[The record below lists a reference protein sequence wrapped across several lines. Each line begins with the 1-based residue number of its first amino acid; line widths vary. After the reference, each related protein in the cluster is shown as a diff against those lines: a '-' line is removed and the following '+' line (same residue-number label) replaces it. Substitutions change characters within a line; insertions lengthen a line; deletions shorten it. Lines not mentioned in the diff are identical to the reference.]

1 MIVFFL
7 PLSVVLDL
15 SNFST
20 LNLEL
25 LLSTTELI
33 RNRHANMV
41 RLSSAN
47 AWRATSSV
55 YLLLAALSSTATSSP
70 TGHLLA
76 REAETCPKNYTKCS
90 NDGLPSSFCCP
101 SSSTCVSL
109 DNGSSAICCPKGET
123 CEFIQPVGCNVQHQD
138 AKEHP
143 HSLVKTTRTD
153 DRLPKCGDSCCP
165 FGYTCQEDDVCV
177 MDKAKSSS
185 DKTKTNTASETT
197 TSTSTNTN
205 TNTQTATADSSH
217 TVPIMNPTAT
227 GEPPEPSTTSPS
239 NPNSSAAQAAQLTA
253 ACPSYP
259 SQAVAAGFF
268 PGAIFG
274 AIATL
279 LTLFGIRKYKEKHLP
294 PGDKIAQHTQRSS
307 SGTLLGISQ
316 PIPSDETSYR
326 TDFLLHRPAAAAS
339 SRRNS
344 EGARS
349 MLQRSRSRVKSLF
362 GATPKIT
369 VSEPDAPPVPVPMP
383 VTPQRAVARR
393 PSTESIKVYTPPGVF
408 AGTNVLKPHP
418 YPDVRPNT
426 TFSDMIDRVGFKDG
440 HGDPCYRVQTPPRP
454 NDGGGGGGR
463 AGRAA
468 RR

>member
-1 MIVFFL
+1 
-7 PLSVVLDL
+7 
-15 SNFST
+15 
-20 LNLEL
+20 
-25 LLSTTELI
+25 
-33 RNRHANMV
+33 MV
-41 RLSSAN
+41 RLSSPN
-47 AWRATSSV
+47 AWRATSAV
-55 YLLLAALSSTATSSP
+55 YLLLATLSGTASSSP

-76 REAETCPKNYTKCS
+76 REAESCPKNYTKCS
-90 NDGLPSSFCCP
+90 NDELPSSFCCP

-123 CEFIQPVGCNVQHQD
+123 CEFIQPTGCDVRQQD
-138 AKEHP
+138 VKEHP
-143 HSLVKTTRTD
+143 QSHIKTTRTD

-165 FGYTCQEDDVCV
+165 FGYTCQKDNVCV

-185 DKTKTNTASETT
+185 SKTKTNTASETT
-197 TSTSTNTN
+197 TNTNTNTN
-205 TNTQTATADSSH
+205 TNTQTATTSSSH
-217 TVPIMNPTAT
+217 TVPIMDPTAT
-227 GEPPEPSTTSPS
+227 AETPDPSITSPS
-239 NPNSSAAQAAQLTA
+239 NPNSSAAQAASQLSA

-279 LTLFGIRKYKEKHLP
+279 LTLFGIRKYKVSHLP

-307 SGTLLGISQ
+307 SGTLLGISA

-326 TDFLLHRPAAAAS
+326 TDFLLHRPAAGTA
-339 SRRNS
+339 RRNS

-369 VSEPDAPPVPVPMP
+369 VSGPDAPPMPVPVP
-383 VTPQRAVARR
+383 VTPQRVVARR

-408 AGTNVLKPHP
+408 AGTSVLKPHA

-440 HGDPCYRVQTPPRP
+440 QGDPCYRVQTPPGP
-454 NDGGGGGGR
+454 SGGGSGR
-463 AGRAA
+463 TGRAA